1 MATSQRR
8 AKRKS
13 TGGRYW
19 DDRTKRK
26 KELSRFAANT
36 KISTETRTKSVRACG
51 GTVKRVLLAGDQVN
65 VMGKDGKAQKTTI
78 VNVVENAANP
88 HLVRRNILTKGA
100 VVETKL
106 GKAKITSRP
115 GQEGCMNAVLV

>member
-1 MATSQRR
+1 MANSQRR

-19 DDRTKRK
+19 EDRTKRK
-26 KELSRFAANT
+26 KELDRFPANT
-36 KISTETRTKSVRACG
+36 KIATESKSKTIRTCG
-51 GTVKRVLLAGDQVN
+51 GNTKQVLLVASEVN

-78 VNVVENAANP
+78 STVLENAANP
-88 HLVRRNILTKGA
+88 HLVRRNIITKGA
-100 VVETKL
+100 IVETKL

-115 GQEGCMNAVLV
+115 GQEGCLNAVLV